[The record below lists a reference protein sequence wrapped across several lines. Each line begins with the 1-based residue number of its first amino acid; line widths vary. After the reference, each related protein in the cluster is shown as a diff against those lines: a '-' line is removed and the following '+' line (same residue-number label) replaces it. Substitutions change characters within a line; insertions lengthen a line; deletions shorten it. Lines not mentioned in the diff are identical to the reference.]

1 MTGTGGGLLPED
13 PERLGEFWLAG
24 RLGAGGQGVVYEAYD
39 GQGTRVAVKV
49 LHGDAAADPELR
61 ERFGREA
68 AAARRVSS
76 FCTARVIEARLDGP
90 KPYIVSEYV
99 AGPSLRRAVQDGR
112 VFSGDDLHRLA
123 TAIATALTAIHEAG
137 VIHRDLKPDN
147 VLLGPDGPRVI
158 DFGVARTLEMSLT
171 STGLVRGTPTYM
183 APEVFTGQRAG
194 PPADVF
200 AWGGI
205 VLFAATG
212 EDPFKAESLG
222 GVMHR
227 VLSVD
232 PDLSTLPG
240 SLRTLVGAALAKEPA
255 ERPSARELLMALISG
270 GSAVDTALLL
280 ARGSRAAGA
289 LHADERDPALGTLAE
304 EAYGALG
311 VAERDLVPEVF
322 LRLVAIGPDGEPT
335 TRKVPEDELP
345 PDAEHVLRAFTY
357 MLSRRDGEVVLARPA
372 LLRAWPR
379 LRSWVADEWDGLAV
393 HAGIREQ
400 ARQWAGHGWRDGDL
414 LQGSRLDSAVGWA
427 ATGRRRLT
435 LNALER
441 EVLDASVALTRRR
454 ARRRRMLTLTLA
466 VLLVL
471 ALAGGGLA
479 AYQGNQI
486 AAQRDRAQGREMAL
500 LAGTL
505 GTTDPTTAML
515 LSVAAW
521 RLDGGAEA
529 RSSLMSSLY
538 RPETAVFREPATGE
552 QPVRALSADGAR
564 LLSVSPDEIRLYDV
578 SRQRLIRRI
587 ATPEM
592 KDEFLE
598 RAALSRSGRFAAVVT
613 AERVRVWALDSGR
626 LLGRLDAPGMRM
638 GGDVGFGDDESKL
651 ALAEDS
657 NAFVWDYAS
666 GTTYGRTG
674 HGEWRG
680 FPQPAV
686 SRTGRLVA
694 VTNDQYDRID
704 VRRIPGG
711 APDPRFRKACPRTVR
726 AVAFSPDGRILACAG
741 REIALVS
748 TSTGKRLPLRDEYET
763 WSWPENSGTSSGTLR
778 FSGDGR
784 LLVGFGDRTIRVWR
798 VSDQQEVFTYK
809 AGGEVSAVGGGP
821 DGRALRYLL
830 DDSVI
835 TLDFRPGV
843 AAVRVPGR
851 ISTTGLSPDGRWMS
865 VQGKE
870 GPIRIWDVRRR
881 RFAGSLPGTGD
892 SGVPAVFDR
901 AGRTMITQVD
911 VGSETYALQ
920 AWDLATRRPLWRFRM
935 PADENVDGAAFTP
948 DGKIFAAS
956 FTGVS
961 EATTP
966 SLHLWDAR
974 TGRVISTLRIEAHQE
989 LYTGS
994 LAFGPDG
1001 RTLVAGAGR
1010 LIDSRSGRQI
1020 GSSFSTSSHDSSL
1033 DVVAVSPVGALLA
1046 VGGAAGRIALW
1057 QTSGHGPTLLP
1068 PVLRGGAEDISS
1080 MAFSPGGDVLATD
1093 AGPGTVE
1100 FWDVRTRRRL
1110 GGAIA
1115 LYEDTEFLEGS
1126 MAFAPDG
1133 SRLYVADYS
1142 GEIFELPIGP
1152 ERVAEAVCVRA
1163 GRTLTEQEWTRYL
1176 PGVPYRD
1183 VCAHPGP

>member
-1 MTGTGGGLLPED
+1 MAGSLSPED

-39 GQGTRVAVKV
+39 RQGHRVAVKV
-49 LHGDAAADPELR
+49 LHGDAAADPELK

-90 KPYIVSEYV
+90 RPYIVSEYV

-123 TAIATALTAIHEAG
+123 TAIATALTAVHEAG

-158 DFGVARTLEMSLT
+158 DFGIARTLEMSLT

-194 PPADVF
+194 TAADVF

-212 EDPFKAESLG
+212 ADPFKAESLG

-232 PDLSTLPG
+232 PDLSVLPG
-240 SLRTLVGAALAKEPA
+240 SLRALAGAALAKEPG
-255 ERPSARELLMALISG
+255 ERPTARELLMALISG

-289 LHADERDPALGTLAE
+289 LHADGHDPALGTLAE

-322 LRLVAIGPDGEPT
+322 LRLVAIGPDGELT
-335 TRKVPEDELP
+335 TRKVSEDELP
-345 PDAEHVLRAFTY
+345 SNAGEVLQTFAY
-357 MLSRRDGEVVLARPA
+357 VLSRRDGEVGLARPA

-379 LRSWVADEWDGLAV
+379 LRSWVADERDGLAV
-393 HAGIREQ
+393 HAGIRGQ
-400 ARQWAGHGWRDGDL
+400 ARQWAGHGRRDGDL

-441 EVLDASVALTRRR
+441 EFLDASTALTRRR
-454 ARRRRMLTLTLA
+454 ARRRRMLTLALA

-486 AAQRDRAQGREMAL
+486 AAQRDRAQGREIAL

-505 GTTDPTTAML
+505 RTSDPTTAML

-529 RSSLMSSLY
+529 RSGLMSSLY
-538 RPETAVFREPATGE
+538 RPETAVFREPATRE
-552 QPVRALSADGAR
+552 EPVRALSADGAR

-578 SRQRLIRRI
+578 SRQRLIRRV

-592 KDEFLE
+592 KGEFLE

-613 AERVRVWALDSGR
+613 AERVRVWALETGR
-626 LLGRLDAPGMRM
+626 LLGRLNAPGMRM

-666 GTTYGRTG
+666 GTTYGRAG

-694 VTNDQYDRID
+694 VRNDQYDRID

-726 AVAFSPDGRILACAG
+726 AVAFSPDGKILACAG

-748 TSTGKRLPLRDEYET
+748 TSTGERLPLLHSDYGK
-763 WSWPENSGTSSGTLR
+763 WSWPENGGMSRGTLR
-778 FSGDGR
+778 FSDDGS
-784 LLVGFGDRTIRVWR
+784 LLVGVGDRTIRAWR
-798 VSDQQEVFTYK
+798 VSDQLEVFGYK
-809 AGGEVSAVGGGP
+809 AGGDVSDVGVDP
-821 DGRALRYLL
+821 DGRTLRYLL

-835 TLDFRPGV
+835 TVDFRPGV
-843 AAVRVPGR
+843 TVTRVPGP
-851 ISTTGLSPDGRWMS
+851 ITTTGLSPDGRWMS
-865 VQGKE
+865 VQGEE

-892 SGVPAVFDR
+892 SSVPVVFDR

-911 VGSETYALQ
+911 VGSGKYALQ
-920 AWDLATRRPLWRFRM
+920 AWDVATRTRLWRFRM
-935 PADENVDGAAFTP
+935 PGDERVDGAAFSP

-956 FTGVS
+956 FMGVS

-974 TGRVISTLRIEAHQE
+974 TGRVIRSLSLERRRE

-994 LAFGPDG
+994 LDFSPDG
-1001 RTLVAGAGR
+1001 RTLVASAGL
-1010 LIDSRSGRQI
+1010 LIDSRSGKQV
-1020 GSSFSTSSHDSSL
+1020 GSSFSTSSHDASL

-1057 QTSGHGPTLLP
+1057 QTSARGPALLP
-1068 PVLRGGAEDISS
+1068 PVLRSSAGDISS
-1080 MAFSPGGDVLATD
+1080 VAFSPGGDVLATHS
-1093 AGPGTVE
+1093 GTGTVE

-1115 LYEDTEFLEGS
+1115 LYEDTEVLESS

-1133 SRLYVADYS
+1133 SWLYVADYS
-1142 GEIFELPIGP
+1142 GEIFELPIGA
-1152 ERVAEAVCVRA
+1152 ERVAAAVCARA
-1163 GRTLTEQEWTRYL
+1163 GRTLTEQEWARYL
-1176 PGVPYRD
+1176 PSLPYRN
-1183 VCAHPGP
+1183 VCTRPSP